1 MSCLG
6 TSIYYAQECN
16 CARAEVTWAFTA
28 CAKAHDFSVAAANHY
43 TGARTVVRSWR
54 ARRRAVA
61 AAMARDLRVRI
72 PSISCVSQGAIVEEG
87 WGGGGSGGGRLRLG
101 RVCPPPPP
109 PPPMKGVW
117 CSGCHSPRINQ
128 GVPLRWA

>member
-1 MSCLG
+1 M
-6 TSIYYAQECN
+6 
-16 CARAEVTWAFTA
+16 
-28 CAKAHDFSVAAANHY
+28 CAKAHDYSVAAANAY

-61 AAMARDLRVRI
+61 AAMARARQDLRMGI

-87 WGGGGSGGGRLRLG
+87 LGGGGVGGLGGRLLG
-101 RVCPPPPP
+101 GVC

-117 CSGCHSPRINQ
+117 CSGCHRPRINQ
-128 GVPLRWA
+128 GVP